1 MISGNVWIFCFK
13 SCLCVCWNV
22 NPPPFTYGLWNL
34 WFDEKNVPC
43 PWWYLFPSKNALHFS
58 ISCFFTQV
66 KKTIKW
72 QCRQKKVDICYK
84 TSESVSSL
92 PLESSNLI
100 FFIATAHLSGEA
112 CEVSPGGGRGWL
124 IFFGLKL
131 TLEVQVNY
139 FLNGFFH
146 SIKEGCTMSN
156 SSGLLFE
163 WSFWLPGRNQWKN
176 KTFEFRPY
184 PKWPTR
190 PADVF
195 IQRKSFEC
203 LKFHKAGCDIGLMS
217 WPLKS

>member
-1 MISGNVWIFCFK
+1 MCGFFVSRVVCACVEMWTPLLLRTVCEISGLMKKMCHVHGGTFFRQKMPYI
-13 SCLCVCWNV
+13 SQSPV
-22 NPPPFTYGLWNL
+22 
-34 WFDEKNVPC
+34 
-43 PWWYLFPSKNALHFS
+43 FS
-58 ISCFFTQV
+58 HKW